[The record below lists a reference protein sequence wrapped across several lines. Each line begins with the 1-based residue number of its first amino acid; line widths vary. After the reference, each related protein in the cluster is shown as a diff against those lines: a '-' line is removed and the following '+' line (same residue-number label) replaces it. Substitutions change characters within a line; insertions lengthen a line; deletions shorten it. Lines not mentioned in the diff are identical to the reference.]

1 MTNEKPTFI
10 KDIEDQFRGVRGRG
24 KRNNRH
30 PFAVSHEQAD
40 MTDLATSASHW
51 KTQML
56 QANGLQSEAELEA
69 KGLSITCEG
78 FHVPEANSPY
88 RLHLTIASGEA
99 LPDLQGLQGFVK
111 QSNAALKNVPAKLWV
126 DTKPHQYTLK
136 LAARSASKLSE
147 ALNAL
152 YPDQQQTRTGRSP
165 A

>member
-1 MTNEKPTFI
+1 MENEKPTFI

-69 KGLSITCEG
+69 KNRSTPIFLSAYATALEAPP
-78 FHVPEANSPY
+78 VP
-88 RLHLTIASGEA
+88 RIR
-99 LPDLQGLQGFVK
+99 
-111 QSNAALKNVPAKLWV
+111 
-126 DTKPHQYTLK
+126 
-136 LAARSASKLSE
+136 ARS
-147 ALNAL
+147 
-152 YPDQQQTRTGRSP
+152 
-165 A
+165 